1 LLQVGHTGEC
11 NEDFG
16 YVENDEYTDLH
27 NFKEVGKKL
36 LDSVVKTFVHGSHVL
51 AKAILNLANRSDI
64 EIKVDRSVHYLGKHR
79 AKKFSAR
86 SHLHV
91 RVQLG
96 FDSKQHG

>member
-1 LLQVGHTGEC
+1 MQVGHTGEC

-64 EIKVDRSVHYLGKHR
+64 EIKVDWSVHYLGKHR
-79 AKKFSAR
+79 AKEFPAR
-86 SHLHV
+86 LHLHE

-96 FDSKQHG
+96 SDSQQYG